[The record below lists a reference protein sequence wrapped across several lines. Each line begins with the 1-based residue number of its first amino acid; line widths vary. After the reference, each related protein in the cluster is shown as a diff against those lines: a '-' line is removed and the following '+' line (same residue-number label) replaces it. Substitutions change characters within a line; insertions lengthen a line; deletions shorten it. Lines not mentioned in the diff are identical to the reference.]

1 MKCISSVRRKKNWAK
16 SASFHLSGRLYLSGT
31 LFHQLMHF
39 PVNLFE
45 KNRVAKHLSTF
56 HTQKIAEL
64 LHVPHKLR
72 DIGPCDHL
80 KWGNARRLSFNVN
93 KICSK
98 WQINKIT
105 KVLPVDRSTDY
116 RIFFKVHFLIPM
128 LALPKYGTFHGA
140 IEWKKSHHVLRHYAI
155 VFHRVHRRKN
165 ELTRNIQHRQLP
177 CFSNLITSWVKCVFV
192 ISSFQP
198 N

>member
-1 MKCISSVRRKKNWAK
+1 
-16 SASFHLSGRLYLSGT
+16 
-31 LFHQLMHF
+31 MHF
-39 PVNLFE
+39 SVNYFE
-45 KNRVAKHLSTF
+45 KERESLSIYPRFT
-56 HTQKIAEL
+56 HTKIAEL
-64 LHVPHKLR
+64 LHVSHKLR

-116 RIFFKVHFLIPM
+116 RIFFRVHFLIPM
-128 LALPKYGTFHGA
+128 LALPKYGTFHDA

-155 VFHRVHRRKN
+155 VFPSSTLEEKRANKKYS
-165 ELTRNIQHRQLP
+165 TQ
-177 CFSNLITSWVKCVFV
+177 SATVF
-192 ISSFQP
+192 Q
-198 N
+198 